1 MTVPLVAVQRGPDG
15 AFAFVL
21 KPDRTVEQRPLR
33 LGVLTANTAVVQHGM
48 EPGERIVT
56 SGALRLSDGAQVSL
70 AEDAGPATPAEPGQR
85 RLRPRQAADARP

>member
-1 MTVPLVAVQRGPDG
+1 MPLVAVQRGPEG

-33 LGVLTANTAVVQHGM
+33 LGALTAAEAVVRQGIQ
-48 EPGERIVT
+48 PGERVVT
-56 SGALRLSDGAQVSL
+56 SGALRLSPGAAVMPSEDGDPVS
-70 AEDAGPATPAEPGQR
+70 APAPGER